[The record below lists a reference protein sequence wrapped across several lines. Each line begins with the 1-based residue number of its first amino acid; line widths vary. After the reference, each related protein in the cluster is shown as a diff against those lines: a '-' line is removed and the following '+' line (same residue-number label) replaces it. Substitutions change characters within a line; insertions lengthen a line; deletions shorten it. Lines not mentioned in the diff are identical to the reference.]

1 MILCAYYFDRQASLR
16 QVKASAQSS
25 LDVQLGQQQCSPEL
39 SELVS
44 VVGSAHSCSTGSNG
58 AHTTAAGK
66 AAALAAPVR
75 LVQEPHWLH
84 QFRDGGS

>member
-1 MILCAYYFDRQASLR
+1 MLTIFDRQATQR

-25 LDVQLGQQQCSPEL
+25 PSDQLGQPQSSPEL

-44 VVGSAHSCSTGSNG
+44 FVGSSHSSSTGSNG
-58 AHTTAAGK
+58 AHTTVEGK
-66 AAALAAPVR
+66 AAAQAAPVH

-84 QFRDGGS
+84 QVRDGGS